1 MNLPMGAH
9 DIADAGSSLSAS
21 GQAANRSSSAPARI
35 LIVGGGFSGATAAV
49 QLVRKSIR
57 PLAITLVE
65 PRPRVGP
72 GLAYSAVDPDHR
84 LNGPVATHTVD
95 PEDPGHLL
103 RWCEAT
109 GVLQRDPGAFSDS
122 GKPFLRRRDFGDYL
136 AAAVQDHA
144 RHNPSASSIQHRQA
158 LASGARL
165 SDGSGGA
172 PVELQLQD
180 GSTLPGDLLI
190 IATGNP
196 RPRLRPP
203 FDARLAGHAQVWAD
217 PLDPSHPLQLPTDSR
232 VLVVGSGLTSLDLIS
247 TLLRQGH
254 TGPIEVLSRRG
265 LRPRP
270 QSPDPVL
277 APGALAPRALDL
289 INRPDVP
296 TWLRAASPTA
306 RGWTRAVRERIAIGL
321 ARGETWHAGFD
332 ELRNVVWRAWPLL
345 PPAEKRRFLQRLR
358 TWYDMHRFRA
368 PPMTDARVRDAE
380 ARGQV
385 HFRAARVHSVAPAPD
400 GTLLARWTDADGA
413 QERTFDAA
421 VNCTGLDAAA
431 QVADNPLL
439 ASLTA
444 QGRLQVDPAGIG
456 FAVDA
461 QGCALGR
468 DGRPEP
474 RLRIIGPPTAG
485 TFGDPLGAMFIAAQV
500 HRSVPGWLAVSSRT
514 LR

>member
-1 MNLPMGAH
+1 M
-9 DIADAGSSLSAS
+9 SSPPSTS
-21 GQAANRSSSAPARI
+21 ARI

-49 QLVRKSIR
+49 QLARRSPR

-84 LNGPVATHTVD
+84 LNGPVATHTID

-109 GVLQRDPGAFSDS
+109 GVLQRDPGAFSAT

-136 AAAVQDHA
+136 AAAVHEHA
-144 RHNPSASSIQHRQA
+144 LHNASGSRITHRQA
-158 LASGARL
+158 LAIGARL
-165 SDGSGGA
+165 ADGPETGTAAA
-172 PVELQLQD
+172 PVELQLDD

-217 PLDPSHPLQLPTDSR
+217 PLDPSHPLQVPTDAR

-277 APGALAPRALDL
+277 APGAVAPRALDL
-289 INRPDVP
+289 INQPDVP
-296 TWLRAASPTA
+296 AWLRGASPTA

-368 PPMTDARVRDAE
+368 PPMTDARVREAE

-385 HFRAARVHSVAPAPD
+385 RFRGARVQSVSAAPD
-400 GTLLARWTDADGA
+400 STLRARWTDADGA

-421 VNCTGLDAAA
+421 INCTGLDAAA

-439 ASLTA
+439 ASLMA
-444 QGRLQVDPAGIG
+444 RGQLQVDPAGIG
-456 FAVDA
+456 FAVDP
-461 QGCALGR
+461 QGRALGR
-468 DGRPEP
+468 DGLPKS
-474 RLRIIGPPTAG
+474 RLRVIGPPTAG
-485 TFGDPLGAMFIAAQV
+485 TFGDPLGAMCIAAQV
-500 HRSVPGWLAVSSRT
+500 HRSVPGWLAGLGT
-514 LR
+514 DPGA